1 VTLTDREFFERF
13 EPFIDSLT
21 AVTRTEV
28 TELMRR
34 LGDDPKDAT
43 TRQLRIEQ
51 LLNAVRGNLRR
62 CP

>member
-1 VTLTDREFFERF
+1 MTLTDREFFERF

>member
-1 VTLTDREFFERF
+1 MTLTDREFFERF

-34 LGDDPKDAT
+34 LGDDPRDAV